1 MRNGVCE
8 PIPPTEILAWSKLTG
23 VVMNLKEVAI
33 IRAMDKAYCSEMN
46 IELSHYRERQIEAM
60 KKKQ

>member
-1 MRNGVCE
+1 
-8 PIPPTEILAWSKLTG
+8 
-23 VVMNLKEVAI
+23 MNLKEVAI